1 MSTRCPGDIMSN
13 TNAGAQAPMLGR
25 NWLACSIQ
33 CLLLG
38 ATPLMVQAHQA
49 DAAPTASTAPAGQP
63 AANNAVNLNQIV
75 VTAQKREQ
83 QEKDVPISISAFS
96 GNFLKTLGITRM
108 DDLGRFAPGVQIQV
122 QSPNTPGIAIRGI
135 TSDDTG
141 ANTPGRVSVFQDG
154 VDISRA
160 VGSIVALYDMDRI
173 EVLRGPQGTLFG
185 RGAESG
191 ALSLIDNKAV
201 NTTAGGFTTEFGNY
215 GSHME
220 TGFFNTPLSANVDAR
235 VAVYDSE
242 HDGYIRNLAGGRLNG
257 EDTRAIRAS
266 LHIATGQF
274 SGIDVVA
281 NYQYDSPPGT
291 DFRSTL
297 PDRQGSTDVF
307 GAADLNQGSA
317 LGIHRKVY
325 SLAALG
331 SFQLSDDWT
340 LNTTTG
346 LRRVDSNETF
356 DGDGSQLDM
365 LNFGNRYKGHQASQ
379 EIRFN
384 FDNGGHFT
392 GFFGGNFFYENGNQT
407 VPFHTDE
414 RSLLVDL
421 IPLARSLNPGV
432 VNLLFGGA
440 NPPLL
445 TPDFQPNQPYSAI
458 PLLNTTLNPDESE
471 GYRNQ
476 GSTRSYELFADGT
489 YHLTDSFDLTAGL
502 RVSHEH
508 ITAGYQVFDASS
520 AHAASIGPAFALFG
534 AGVNGITA
542 PNDLFAP
549 TNGVLTNARSSN
561 SAVGRL
567 IGSWHVNDDVNAYV
581 SVSRGRRPDALT
593 FNVNPDGSYTKEVLP
608 SESLWNYEIGIK
620 GSANDNKLAYDLSAF
635 YYNYTN
641 FQSQVYQNGQYIAV
655 NSGRAH
661 APGFEASLQQA
672 FSDNLS
678 AFLNYSYLR
687 ARFDANDQNGN
698 RQQYAGNHLR
708 LAPDNSLSI
717 GLLWNVPLAD
727 ARAFYFRPSYTWRSR
742 VYFEDNNNPSY
753 AQSAYGL
760 LNLRTGVTF
769 DNGRWDLGLWGSNLG
784 NRKYLADGGNTGENF
799 NVPTYVPG
807 APRTFGVSISGKF

>member
-1 MSTRCPGDIMSN
+1 MVNR
-13 TNAGAQAPMLGR
+13 NAVVRLWPSRRHL
-25 NWLACSIQ
+25 LAWSIQ
-33 CLLLG
+33 CVLL
-38 ATPLMVQAHQA
+38 TPLMVQAQQV
-49 DAAPTASTAPAGQP
+49 DESRSTSASTSASKAS
-63 AANNAVNLNQIV
+63 ASNAVNLNQIV

-96 GNFLKTLGITRM
+96 GSFLQTLGLTRM

-122 QSPNTPGIAIRGI
+122 QSPNTPSIAIRGI

-160 VGSIVALYDMDRI
+160 AGSIVALYDMDRI

-201 NTTAGGFTTEFGNY
+201 HAIAGGFTTEFGNFN
-215 GSHME
+215 SRML
-220 TGFFNTPLSANVDAR
+220 TGFFNTPLGDSVDGR

-257 EDTRAIRAS
+257 EDTKAVRAS
-266 LHIATGQF
+266 LHISTGQH

-281 NYQYDSPPGT
+281 NYQYDTPPGT
-291 DFRSTL
+291 AFRSTL
-297 PDRQGSTDVF
+297 PNREGSTDVF
-307 GAADLNQGSA
+307 GAADLNHGSA

-325 SLAALG
+325 SLTALG

-346 LRRVDSNETF
+346 LRRISSDEAF

-384 FDNGGHFT
+384 FDNGGRFT
-392 GFFGGNFFYENGNQT
+392 GFFGGNFFYENGSQA

-445 TPDFQPNQPYSAI
+445 TSDFQPNQPYSVI
-458 PLLNTTLNPDESE
+458 PLLNTTLNPYESE

-476 GSTRSYELFADGT
+476 GSTRAFELFADGT
-489 YHLTDSFDLTAGL
+489 YHLTDRFDLTGGL
-502 RVSHEH
+502 RLSHEH
-508 ITAGYQVFDASS
+508 ITAGYQVFDASG
-520 AHAASIGPAFALFG
+520 ANAASIGPAFALFG

-549 TNGVLTNARSSN
+549 TNGVLTNAKSSN
-561 SAVGRL
+561 SIVGRL
-567 IGSWHVNDDVNAYV
+567 IGSWHVNDDINAYA

-608 SESLWNYEIGIK
+608 SETLWNYEIGLK
-620 GSANDNKLAYDLSAF
+620 GSANDNTLAYDLSAF
-635 YYNYTN
+635 YYDYTN
-641 FQSQVYQNGQYIAV
+641 FQSQVYQNGQYIAI

-672 FSDNLS
+672 FGANLS
-678 AFLNYSYLR
+678 AFLSYSYLR
-687 ARFDANDQNGN
+687 ARFDSSDQQGN
-698 RQQYAGNHLR
+698 AQQYAGNHLR
-708 LAPDNSLSI
+708 LAPDESLSV
-717 GLLWNVPLAD
+717 GLLWNVPLAAD
-727 ARAFYFRPSYTWRSR
+727 RAFYFRPSYTWRSR
-742 VYFEDNNNPSY
+742 VYFEDNNNPAY
-753 AQSAYGL
+753 AQAAYGL
-760 LNLRTGVTF
+760 FNLRTGVTF

-799 NVPTYVPG
+799 GVPTFVPG
-807 APRTFGVSISGKF
+807 APRTYGVSISGKF

>member
-1 MSTRCPGDIMSN
+1 MSN
-13 TNAGAQAPMLGR
+13 SKAGSCALAPRRTL
-25 NWLACSIQ
+25 LACSIQ

-38 ATPLMVQAHQA
+38 LAPLALQAQDQSPANASSASSTPTPAN
-49 DAAPTASTAPAGQP
+49 PASTA
-63 AANNAVNLNQIV
+63 NAINLNRIV

-83 QEKDVPISISAFS
+83 QEKDVPISISAYS
-96 GNFLKTLGITRM
+96 GNFLKTLGITHM
-108 DDLGRFAPGVQIQV
+108 DDLGRYAPGVQIQV
-122 QSPNTPGIAIRGI
+122 QSPNTPSIAIRGI
-135 TSDDTG
+135 TSDFTE

-191 ALSLIDNKAV
+191 ALSLIDNKAA
-201 NTTAGGFTTEFGNY
+201 NTSAGGFTTEFGNY
-215 GSHME
+215 GSRML
-220 TGFFNTPLSANVDAR
+220 TGFFNTPLSASVDGR

-242 HDGYIRNLAGGRLNG
+242 HDGYIKNLAGGRLNG
-257 EDTRAIRAS
+257 EDTKAIRAS

-274 SGIDVVA
+274 SGIDIVA
-281 NYQYDSPPGT
+281 NYQYDTPPGT

-307 GAADLNQGSA
+307 GAADLNEGSA

-346 LRRVDSNETF
+346 LRRLNSNEEF

-365 LNFGNRYKGHQASQ
+365 LNFGNHSRTHQVSQ
-379 EIRFN
+379 EVRFN

-392 GFFGGNFFYENGNQT
+392 GFFGGHFFYENGSQA
-407 VPFHTDE
+407 VPFSTDE
-414 RSLLVDL
+414 RSLLIDL
-421 IPLARSLNPGV
+421 IPLARSLDPAV
-432 VNLLFGGA
+432 VNLLFGTA

-445 TPDFQPNQPYSAI
+445 TPNFQPNQPYSAI
-458 PLLNTTLNPDESE
+458 PLLNSTLNPNERE
-471 GYRNQ
+471 GYENR

-489 YHLTDSFDLTAGL
+489 YHLTDSFDITGGL

-508 ITAGYQVFDASS
+508 ITAGYQVFNA
-520 AHAASIGPAFALFG
+520 AGLNAASIGSAFALFG

-549 TNGVLTNARSSN
+549 TNGLLTNAKSSN

-567 IGSWHVNDDVNAYV
+567 IGSWRVNDDINAYV

-593 FNVNPDGSYTKEVLP
+593 FNVNPDGSYTKEILP
-608 SESLWNYEIGIK
+608 SESLWNYEIGVK
-620 GSANDNKLAYDLSAF
+620 GSADDNKFAYDLSAF

-672 FSDNLS
+672 FTGNVS

-687 ARFDANDQNGN
+687 ARFDGTDQNGN
-698 RQQYAGNHLR
+698 PQQYAGNHLR
-708 LAPDNSLSI
+708 LAPDNSLSL
-717 GLLWNVPLAD
+717 GLLWDVPLAAD
-727 ARAFYFRPSYTWRSR
+727 RTFYFRPSYTWRSR
-742 VYFEDNNNPSY
+742 VYFEDNNNPDY
-753 AQSAYGL
+753 AQAGYGL
-760 LNLRTGVTF
+760 FNLRTGVTF
-769 DNGRWDLGLWGSNLG
+769 GKGRWDLGVWGSNLT

-807 APRTFGVSISGKF
+807 APRTFGISISGKF